1 MYKGARTT
9 NKPMYEAS
17 AHIVTTTAL
26 STRRAA
32 TRDSKFLTRGDVMKS
47 YMRWVSNIQIIGLAH
62 LVMLLS
68 YSRDVG
74 EVRRVKPGDADD
86 LDEVFR
92 QSWSEGFS
100 DIIDG
105 EDLENIEQ
113 GRCVTE
119 DDIQQRMRQDGILT
133 LVYIVDRT
141 VLGQGR
147 IAWSDDTT
155 ENYTDTDHGEAELRS
170 MYVHPNHWNEGIGSA
185 IVEALVERCP
195 VEPSALKAETYEGS
209 DAAEFYRSKGFKVV
223 QRSAVESTDTKMS
236 RDYSAVVLE
245 RS

>member
-1 MYKGARTT
+1 
-9 NKPMYEAS
+9 
-17 AHIVTTTAL
+17 
-26 STRRAA
+26 
-32 TRDSKFLTRGDVMKS
+32 
-47 YMRWVSNIQIIGLAH
+47 
-62 LVMLLS
+62 MLLS

-74 EVRRVKPGDADD
+74 EVRRVKPGDVDD

-92 QSWSEGFS
+92 KSWSEGFS
-100 DIIDG
+100 DIID
-105 EDLENIEQ
+105 DKDQENVNQ
-113 GRCVTE
+113 GRRVTE

-133 LVYIVDRT
+133 LVYAMDGT

-155 ENYTDTDHGEAELRS
+155 ESYTDTGHDEAELRS
-170 MYVHPNHWNEGIGSA
+170 MYVHPDHWNEGIGSEMM
-185 IVEALVERCP
+185 EALVERCP

-209 DAAEFYRSKGFKVV
+209 DAAEFYRSKGFKVA
-223 QRSAVESTDTKMS
+223 QRSTVEAVETGMS